1 VTYVIFLLVF
11 FIAFS
16 CSKGDIIPHNNQV
29 EKEIHFLSSKEAHK
43 YGYKGFNRNKWAYP
57 KEWLESMDKA
67 TAAEP
72 LLVHRIDREKNYY
85 YIVPFNVRNKTKLL
99 VIIDAIS
106 GKFKEVSYLKELVSF
121 PKISKAKAINI
132 MMKFLKERKIKIEI
146 LSPKL
151 TLVWKPCEQT
161 QSPYEPLW
169 KVQIRS
175 EVWFIDQKGKIY
187 DKILKPKVKGGTIRK
202 KH

>member
-1 VTYVIFLLVF
+1 
-11 FIAFS
+11 
-16 CSKGDIIPHNNQV
+16 
-29 EKEIHFLSSKEAHK
+29 
-43 YGYKGFNRNKWAYP
+43 
-57 KEWLESMDKA
+57 MDNA
-67 TAAEP
+67 TAVEP
-72 LLVHRIDREKNYY
+72 LLVKRIDREKNYY
-85 YIVPFNVRNKTKLL
+85 YIVPFNIRNKTKLL

-106 GKFKEVSYLKELVSF
+106 GKFKEVSCLKEPVSF

-132 MMKFLKERKIKIEI
+132 MMKFLKERKIKIER
-146 LSPKL
+146 LSPNL

-187 DKILKPKVKGGTIRK
+187 DKILKPKVKGGTIRR